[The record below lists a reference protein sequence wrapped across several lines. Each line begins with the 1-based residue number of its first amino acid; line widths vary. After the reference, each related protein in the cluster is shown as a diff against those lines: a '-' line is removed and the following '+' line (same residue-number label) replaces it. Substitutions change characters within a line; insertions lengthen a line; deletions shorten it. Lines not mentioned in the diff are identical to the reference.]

1 MHGTRRRRFCR
12 HTCRPSGVTLVEL
25 IFTVAVLATLLSIS
39 LPALG
44 SLVRT
49 AQARSARGSLMTSL
63 ALARANA
70 IARNAQVAVCP
81 STNQNDCSH
90 DTWWQHGWIVFVDT
104 NRNGTRDAD
113 EPLLESA
120 GAQEGIAI
128 STTAG
133 RVYSSF
139 RGDGGSPGTNLTFTL
154 CDKRGAAKAVTLV
167 INNGGRVRA
176 GVPTTAQSASTCA
189 AL

>member
-1 MHGTRRRRFCR
+1 MHGIRRQAGITF
-12 HTCRPSGVTLVEL
+12 VEL

-44 SLVRT
+44 SLVQS

-63 ALARANA
+63 ALARINA

-81 STNQNDCSH
+81 SANQNDCAG
-90 DTWWQHGWIVFVDT
+90 DIWWQRGWIVFVDT

-113 EPLLESA
+113 EPILEA
-120 GAQEGIAI
+120 VGPQAGIAI
-128 STTAG
+128 ATTVG

-154 CDKRGAAKAVTLV
+154 CDRRGAAKAATLV
-167 INNGGRVRA
+167 INNGGRVRE
-176 GVPTTAQSASTCA
+176 GVPTAAQSASVCA